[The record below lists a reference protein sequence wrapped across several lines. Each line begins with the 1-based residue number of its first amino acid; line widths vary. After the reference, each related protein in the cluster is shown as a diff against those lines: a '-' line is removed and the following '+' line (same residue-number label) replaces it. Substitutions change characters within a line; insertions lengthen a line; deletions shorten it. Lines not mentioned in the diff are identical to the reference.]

1 MADPLRKYGMTA
13 PLFQRINHNIQF
25 NPACRKVAVAA
36 VLPDSISFI
45 HFFIHRNR
53 FISLICQFG
62 GI

>member
-1 MADPLRKYGMTA
+1 MTA

-25 NPACRKVAVAA
+25 NPACRKAAVAA

-45 HFFIHRNR
+45 HFFIHGNR